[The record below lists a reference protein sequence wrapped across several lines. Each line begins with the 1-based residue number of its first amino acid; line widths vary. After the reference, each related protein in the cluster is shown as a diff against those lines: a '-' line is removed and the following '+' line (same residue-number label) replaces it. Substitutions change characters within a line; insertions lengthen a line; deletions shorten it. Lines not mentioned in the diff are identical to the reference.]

1 MFSWKKSTNEQPRT
15 ASSSNRSGGVDNM
28 DFSDLLKDPV
38 DATGDGTYDD
48 DMDPDLLKQLQELST
63 SSASAKAKPK
73 RAVPQ
78 QPAIDQMDLDAYA
91 RLAQDEDIEVEFD
104 ENDLNDPNLLRELSM
119 IGESGPNVIEE
130 PTTITK
136 PLPPTVTE
144 EIPSMSLKK
153 LPMNDSHKTAR
164 SLPPNEEALQLMA
177 MGFSQRQAM
186 DALKFSDNDLERA
199 TNYLLD
205 TPGPAEEDENLQTSQ
220 SNDIQSSTPV
230 NTEYNQLVDTSANM
244 MDNDQYTNPKVSM
257 EPLQPTTEYKRL
269 DGPHTDPDSP
279 TIQKTIP
286 APTQTTYDNVQYEP
300 ERSSKPESTDS
311 KDIGSEWDF
320 EEKYNE
326 TDIIILAQYATD
338 YQKAAVAAKRAGDK
352 SSAID
357 LLRKSKLFTAKKEEL
372 KELQSDTTFGEADSH
387 HTNVQAQDIS
397 TPPQRVSPSLE
408 SLAQK
413 SPAQQS
419 PLQDSQ
425 PVEAATQQGKKS
437 PQQPSSDVVDEQRAA
452 EVEQQDK
459 VPAMNSEIPSEGA
472 RSPAV
477 APPTS
482 SNNIRQSSP
491 QPAIAPE
498 HAEIQQLLEALITRQ
513 KEYKVAAIHYKEIG
527 NLAVA
532 KEMIRIS
539 KDVLQTAVAVKNGQ
553 LTSVQTIKN
562 KLPKAPDM
570 ELGSGKPRQPQEV
583 NVMDH
588 RGNLPSFEQLQRTL
602 NYQMD
607 ICHNLELQSRG
618 NQGPGN
624 NNLGNDFKELAKTFA
639 ADLASVKS
647 AESSNGSLPRFHYQ
661 NVSYAYRETN
671 SEISSNEMIVHVKKA
686 MQLQSLEASAQNI
699 EAYVQ
704 WDLGGWPP
712 ESVPQ
717 AHLGKGQTPS
727 AAKGGNPDFDFKTSI
742 PIARQNRAFMRYL
755 QRKKATFEV
764 YHKRYSYGLFARP
777 LLLGKVTLEMNSL
790 LHTATAGGVL
800 ELLDQNRKKTGGLL
814 HVNICLSEPL
824 LNDDVPVKQE
834 KWLIID
840 EYNANIY
847 SLLASARLVP
857 QSMANYQPAPA
868 SSPQALTP
876 PSIQSPA
883 PSPVVAEQV
892 PKPDQSPPAKIAEE
906 NAPPTAPKAEKSEE
920 ENELDKAEADLN
932 KYYFKSVDSIVSN
945 MVLEN
950 EIGLVNSAIAACHGT
965 VPDDLMDQKQALEIK
980 MNMLVIQVQTGLLTM
995 EQYLANVEA
1004 RMEQDKKCALIF
1016 KRAGRLDLAKK
1027 ALRRKKIA
1035 QEEVEEAKAAMA
1047 EQAEEE

>member
-15 ASSSNRSGGVDNM
+15 SNSSKMSGGVDNM
-28 DFSDLLKDPV
+28 DFADLLKDPV
-38 DATGDGTYDD
+38 DATSDGAYDD

-63 SSASAKAKPK
+63 SSAPARAKPK

-78 QPAIDQMDLDAYA
+78 QPTIDQMDLDAYA
-91 RLAQDEDIEVEFD
+91 RLAQDEDIEVDFD

-119 IGESGPNVIEE
+119 IGESGPNVTEE
-130 PTTITK
+130 PVTVTK

-144 EIPSMSLKK
+144 ESPSMSLKK

-177 MGFSQRQAM
+177 MGFSQRQSM
-186 DALKFSDNDLERA
+186 DALKYCDNDLERA

-205 TPGPAEEDENLQTSQ
+205 TSGPAEHDENVNTSL
-220 SNDIQSSTPV
+220 SDDVKQSSIPV
-230 NTEYNQLVDTSANM
+230 NTEHSQLIDTSASV
-244 MDNDQYTNPKVSM
+244 MDNNQYTSPKISM
-257 EPLQPTTEYKRL
+257 EPLKPTTEYAQP
-269 DGPHTDPDSP
+269 DEPHTDPDSP

-286 APTQTTYDNVQYEP
+286 APTQITYDNVQYEP
-300 ERSSKPESTDS
+300 ESSSKPESS
-311 KDIGSEWDF
+311 ESRDIGSEWDF

-326 TDIIILAQYATD
+326 TDITILAQYATE

-372 KELQSDTTFGEADSH
+372 KELQSDTTFGEIDSH
-387 HTNVQAQDIS
+387 HETEQAMDIS
-397 TPPQRVSPSLE
+397 TPPRRVSPSLE
-408 SLAQK
+408 S
-413 SPAQQS
+413 PAKQS
-419 PLQDSQ
+419 PILDSQ
-425 PVEAATQQGKKS
+425 PVEAVTQQGITS
-437 PQQPSSDVVDEQRAA
+437 PQQ
-452 EVEQQDK
+452 
-459 VPAMNSEIPSEGA
+459 
-472 RSPAV
+472 
-477 APPTS
+477 S
-482 SNNIRQSSP
+482 SNNVIDEQLADEFEQEDKGFAVKAEIQSEGVHSLALTLPPLSSDFKQSGP
-491 QPAIAPE
+491 QPATARD

-527 NLAVA
+527 NLAVS
-532 KEMIRIS
+532 KEMIRVS
-539 KDVLQTAVAVKNGQ
+539 KDVLQTAVTVKNGQ
-553 LTSVQTIKN
+553 LTSVQTIRS

-570 ELGSGKPRQPQEV
+570 DLGSGKPRQPQEV

-588 RGNLPSFEQLQRTL
+588 GGNLPSFEQLQRTL
-602 NYQMD
+602 SYQMD

-618 NQGPGN
+618 KQGPGS
-624 NNLGNDFKELAKTFA
+624 NNLGNVFKDLAKTFA
-639 ADLASVKS
+639 ADSASVKS

-671 SEISSNEMIVHVKKA
+671 SDISSNEMIVHVKKA

-727 AAKGGNPDFDFKTSI
+727 AGKGGNPDFDFKTSI

-777 LLLGKVTLEMNSL
+777 LFLGKVTLEMNSL

-814 HVNICLSEPL
+814 HVNIYLSEPL

-883 PSPVVAEQV
+883 ASPVVAEQIT
-892 PKPDQSPPAKIAEE
+892 KPNQTPPASNAEE
-906 NAPPTAPKAEKSEE
+906 SAPVAAPKAEKAEE
-920 ENELDKAEADLN
+920 ENELEKAEADLN
-932 KYYFKSVDSIVSN
+932 NVDTIVSN

-950 EIGLVNSAIAACHGT
+950 EIGLVNSAIAACHGS

-1016 KRAGRLDLAKK
+1016 KRAGRLDLAKQ

-1047 EQAEEE
+1047 EQTEED